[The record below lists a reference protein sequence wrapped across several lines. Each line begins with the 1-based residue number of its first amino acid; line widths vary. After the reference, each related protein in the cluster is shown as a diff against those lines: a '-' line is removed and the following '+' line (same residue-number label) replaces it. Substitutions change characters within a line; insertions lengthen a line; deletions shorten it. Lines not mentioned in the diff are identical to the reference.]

1 MTMGNFPLA
10 SLQVKSFKILSKS
23 NIKTLHMLLNDSFLE
38 HVLNEENEYISVR
51 KLAGEDTL
59 RLFALQASK
68 GDRKIDLDEEFMES
82 LFQIAEQIFV
92 KFPEIE
98 GGDDLSST
106 IDEDL
111 PQIDPREVDRETIEN
126 QWPLIRKQL
135 TRKVVDY
142 LDEDF
147 PVIIDMFQA
156 GSITFGLQLEDKEEN
171 LEAAMEFFVET
182 EEYEKAADVRDKL
195 AEIRE

>member
-1 MTMGNFPLA
+1 
-10 SLQVKSFKILSKS
+10 
-23 NIKTLHMLLNDSFLE
+23 MLLNESLIEHIADSKS
-38 HVLNEENEYISVR
+38 EYISVR
-51 KLAGEDTL
+51 KLAGKDTL

-68 GDRKIDLDEEFMES
+68 RDRKIELDEEFMES
-82 LFQIAEQIFV
+82 LFQIADQIFV
-92 KFPEIE
+92 KFPEIGGENAESE
-98 GGDDLSST
+98 G
-106 IDEDL
+106 L
-111 PQIDPREVDRETIEN
+111 PQIDPREVDREVIEN
-126 QWPLIRKQL
+126 QWPQIRNRL
-135 TRKVVDY
+135 TRKVIDY

-171 LEAAMEFFVET
+171 LEAAMDFFVET

>member
-1 MTMGNFPLA
+1 M
-10 SLQVKSFKILSKS
+10 S
-23 NIKTLHMLLNDSFLE
+23 
-38 HVLNEENEYISVR
+38 LNESLIKHIADSESEYISVR
-51 KLAGEDTL
+51 KLAGKDTL

-68 GDRKIDLDEEFMES
+68 RDRKIELDEEFMES
-82 LFQIAEQIFV
+82 LFQIADQIFV

-98 GGDDLSST
+98 SGET
-106 IDEDL
+106 TDEDL
-111 PQIDPREVDRETIEN
+111 PQIDPRKVDRKVIEN
-126 QWPLIRKQL
+126 QWPQIRNRL
-135 TRKVVDY
+135 TRKVIDY

>member
-1 MTMGNFPLA
+1 
-10 SLQVKSFKILSKS
+10 
-23 NIKTLHMLLNDSFLE
+23 MLLNDSFLE

-51 KLAGEDTL
+51 KLAGENTL

-98 GGDDLSST
+98 SGDPSST
-106 IDEDL
+106 INEDL

-126 QWPLIRKQL
+126 QWPLIRKRL

>member
-1 MTMGNFPLA
+1 
-10 SLQVKSFKILSKS
+10 
-23 NIKTLHMLLNDSFLE
+23 MLLNDSFLE
-38 HVLNEENEYISVR
+38 HVLSEEKEYISVR

-68 GDRKIDLDEEFMES
+68 QDRKIDLDEEFMES

-92 KFPEIE
+92 KFPEIK
-98 GGDDLSST
+98 GGEDLSST

-111 PQIDPREVDRETIEN
+111 PQIDPREVDRETIQN
-126 QWPLIRKQL
+126 QWPQIRKRL

>member
-1 MTMGNFPLA
+1 
-10 SLQVKSFKILSKS
+10 
-23 NIKTLHMLLNDSFLE
+23 MLLNESFIKHIADSE
-38 HVLNEENEYISVR
+38 SEYISVR
-51 KLAGEDTL
+51 KLAGKDTL

-68 GDRKIDLDEEFMES
+68 RDRKIELDEEFIES
-82 LFQIAEQIFV
+82 LFQIADQIFV

-98 GGDDLSST
+98 SGET
-106 IDEDL
+106 TDEDL
-111 PQIDPREVDRETIEN
+111 PQIDPRKVDREVIEN
-126 QWPLIRKQL
+126 QWPQIRNRL
-135 TRKVVDY
+135 TRKVIDY

-171 LEAAMEFFVET
+171 LKAAMDFFVET